1 MRKGIEI
8 VEGMNNKIKGGD
20 KRKMKK
26 VISMGMVGIIV
37 SAMLLASMVSP
48 ALASESSAASA
59 YTPRVFVYGDA
70 NEDATVDMRD
80 VTYIKLVIF
89 KKKPET
95 KLADANYDG
104 KISMLDIG
112 QTKLIVLGKEKELT
126 LLDMADRTVTI
137 PQPPERVVAL
147 SRGLVDST
155 MVVFGVDD
163 KLVGYGEC
171 DRHVEAHNINYI
183 FRGKEY
189 KCFSA
194 RPEVNVN
201 PRILELPYVGDSKAG
216 INFETV
222 ANLNPDLV
230 IMRTTIWTGN
240 ENELKTI
247 ERIETL
253 GIPLVTLC
261 EPDELENPSE
271 KVIYEE
277 IKILGKVFD
286 KQEKAQ
292 ELVNFLKEKVSFI
305 TERTKDIPE
314 EEKPT
319 LLYFC
324 ASTRHREKGAAG
336 VVHGV
341 DMIESIFLESIV
353 NAKNAFRGTGRQIMS
368 SEQVLALDP
377 DVIVLPTC
385 QGFHPASELSHEDF
399 KNLQDL
405 RVIKEKRVYSLP
417 YTSCRT
423 ERLEFPIP
431 LMIEAK
437 AAYPDRFADVNV
449 FQWVLD
455 YYKDMYGID
464 DETAIQIMVSQRL
477 YWMDEEGF

>member
-8 VEGMNNKIKGGD
+8 VESMNNKIKGGD
-20 KRKMKK
+20 KKKMKK
-26 VISMGMVGIIV
+26 AISLGIIGIIV
-37 SAMLLASMVSP
+37 SAMLLTSMVSP
-48 ALASESSAASA
+48 ALANESSAC
-59 YTPRVFVYGDA
+59 TPRAFVYGDA

-80 VTYIKLVIF
+80 VTYIKLVLF

-104 KISMLDIG
+104 KISMLDVG

-171 DRHVEAHNINYI
+171 DRHVEAHNVNYI

-222 ANLNPDLV
+222 ANLNPDIV
-230 IMRTTIWTGN
+230 IMRTTAWTGN
-240 ENELKTI
+240 EYEQKTMKMI
-247 ERIETL
+247 EGL
-253 GIPLVTLC
+253 GIPLVVLC
-261 EPDELENPSE
+261 EPDEVENPSE
-271 KVIYEE
+271 KIIYEE
-277 IKILGKVFD
+277 IGILGEVFD

-292 ELVNFLKEKVSFI
+292 ELANFLEEKVSFI
-305 TERTKDIPE
+305 TARTEDIPE

-319 LLYFC
+319 VLYFC
-324 ASTRHREKGAAG
+324 LSRTYREKGAVG
-336 VVHGV
+336 GVHGV

-368 SEQVLALDP
+368 SEQVLDLDP
-377 DVIVLPTC
+377 DLLLLPTC
-385 QGFHPASELSHEDF
+385 WGFHPASELSVHEDF

-405 RVIKEKRVYSLP
+405 RAIKEKRVYSLP

-455 YYKDMYGID
+455 YYKDMYDID